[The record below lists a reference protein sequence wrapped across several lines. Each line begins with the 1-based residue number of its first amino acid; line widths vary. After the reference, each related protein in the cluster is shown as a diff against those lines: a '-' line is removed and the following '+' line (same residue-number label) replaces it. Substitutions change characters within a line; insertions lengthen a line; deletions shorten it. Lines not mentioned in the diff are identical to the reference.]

1 MANWVIWLI
10 QSAAYAIGALI
21 SHSEGRSGKLTGF
34 QITAAVMFALLMGAE
49 IVFAKKD
56 GKKRVLKIAYG
67 VVISL
72 AALVIAAIL
81 IL

>member
-1 MANWVIWLI
+1 MTNWVIWLI
-10 QSAAYAIGALI
+10 QSVAYAIGALI
-21 SHSEGRSGKLTGF
+21 SHSEERSGKLVGF
-34 QITAAVMFALLMGAE
+34 QITAAIMFALLMGAE
-49 IVFAKKD
+49 IAFAKK
-56 GKKRVLKIAYG
+56 GAKKRVLKIAYG